1 MNITQKTFSI
11 QVYTKAIFLYF
22 ALVLCSQA
30 AWSFTNKPHV
40 VNIARNKYGAENKNW
55 AIAQDEK
62 GVVYFGNDGGLLEF
76 DGVLWKLYAA
86 QGNQVVRSLYV
97 VSNNLV
103 FSGGYEEF
111 GKWERSVSGELVYT
125 SLSSSIEKAAFKNGD
140 FWKIIEVGGLIYF
153 QSFNSLFVLDQHTNE
168 VSQIEGMESFLL
180 LQEVR
185 GEIYFQQMRGALYKI
200 KNKTEFEKLE
210 GSDFLADA
218 DVRVFLPF
226 GEDKVL
232 IGSNTKG
239 LYIYDGKVFKEWNA
253 ELSKQI
259 IPTDLNCGFLSQKGT
274 YYFGTLING
283 MYEVDVD
290 GKIIGHVSVD
300 SDLQNNT
307 VLSLF
312 QDETGSIWAG
322 LDRGISYIDYEKN
335 ISFYTDPT
343 GVTGAIYDA
352 VEWNNVLV
360 LATNKGVH
368 YLDLDKM
375 VSSNVLPTL
384 KPVANTRGQ
393 VWALEVI
400 NGELYCGHDRG
411 LKKITKDFV
420 AIDLTDKSGVYSIN
434 KTKVNHKDVL
444 LLSTYYGIQIFD
456 LDTQKGIPIKK
467 FTDPIISTQ
476 VDHLDNI
483 WLEHTNKGVYRTRLG
498 QGEQA
503 DQFSQY
509 SYYGG
514 GSKDGLPYK
523 LRLFKV
529 GGRVEMMGDSRFFSY
544 DDVKDVIVENDRL
557 NDCFNGITGLQQII
571 HHSGNYYWALGKTTI
586 YLFSYDG
593 YSAFIV
599 DSYDVNKH
607 GLSLVNVYE
616 KASTLNDSLS
626 LVCLDNGF
634 FLYDFKTLKDQFKN
648 KLSTP
653 YLKTVESIDEN
664 GSRIYLDVNSE
675 DAAVAYSHN
684 AVSFIFTA
692 QNAFALNLSFS
703 YKLVGVDKDWSE
715 EQKYNSVSYAR
726 LPAGKYEFLMRTK
739 DSLGNYSDITS
750 FKFTISKPYYATIW
764 AYLLYIVLVGL
775 LLYLIWM
782 MVLRRYR
789 NLHLQ
794 KIRLRETK
802 RLHALTRDLQ
812 QEVET
817 KNAEMLTQAS
827 FIIQKNR
834 VIQSVKDL
842 VDEFYEENSVKAI
855 IPLQHKITAL
865 LNKNNNSEEDWKM
878 FLIKFEEKH
887 TGFFKKI
894 KNMYPELTTGDL
906 RLCAC
911 LKLNLETKEIASL
924 MNLSVRAVENNRYRL
939 RKKMNL
945 DATQNLN
952 EFILSIE

>member
-1 MNITQKTFSI
+1 MLCLLLVMCTQLW
-11 QVYTKAIFLYF
+11 A
-22 ALVLCSQA
+22 
-30 AWSFTNKPHV
+30 FTNKPHV
-40 VNIARNKYGAENKNW
+40 VNIPRNKYGAENKNW
-55 AIAQDEK
+55 TVVQDEK
-62 GVVYFGNDGGLLEF
+62 GVIYFGNDGGLLEF
-76 DGVLWKLYAA
+76 DGVSWKLYSAL
-86 QGNQVVRSLYV
+86 GNQVVRSLYV
-97 VSNNLV
+97 VSNNLI

-111 GKWERSVSGELVYT
+111 GKWERSVSGELIYT
-125 SLSSSIEKAAFKNGD
+125 SLSSEFEKSAFKNGD
-140 FWKIIEVGGLIYF
+140 FWKIIEVDGLIYF
-153 QSFNSLFVLDQHTNE
+153 QSFNSLFILDRQTNV
-168 VSQIEGMESFLL
+168 VSQVEGMDSFLL

-210 GSDFLADA
+210 GSDFLSDA
-218 DVRVFLPF
+218 DVRIFLPL
-226 GEDKVL
+226 GEDKIL

-239 LYIYDGKVFKEWNA
+239 LYIYDGKVFKEWSE

-259 IPTDLNCGFLSQKGT
+259 IPTDLNCGFLSQTGT

-283 MYEVDVD
+283 MYEVDTT
-290 GKIIGHVSVD
+290 GKIIGHISVD

-307 VLSLF
+307 VLSMF
-312 QDETGSIWAG
+312 QDDTGSIWVG

-343 GVTGAIYDA
+343 GITGAIYDA
-352 VEWNNVLV
+352 VQWNDVLV

-368 YLDLDKM
+368 YLDLEKM

-384 KPVANTRGQ
+384 KPVSNTRGQ

-400 NGELYCGHDRG
+400 DGELYCGHDRG
-411 LKKITKDFV
+411 LKKITRDFNAV
-420 AIDLTDKSGVYSIN
+420 NVTDRSGVYSIN
-434 KTKVNHKDVL
+434 KTKVNNRDVL
-444 LLSTYYGIQIFD
+444 LLSTYYGVEIFD
-456 LDTQKGIPIKK
+456 LETQKGTLIKK

-498 QGEQA
+498 QGAQA
-503 DQFSQY
+503 DQFSQS

-514 GSKDGLPYK
+514 GSRDGLPYK
-523 LRLFKV
+523 LRLFKI

-544 DDVKDVIVENDRL
+544 DDVQNVIVENDRL
-557 NDCFNGITGLQQII
+557 NDCFKGITGLQQII
-571 HHSGNYYWALGKTTI
+571 HHGGNHYWALGKTTI
-586 YLFSYDG
+586 YLFFYDG

-616 KASTLNDSLS
+616 KASPLNDSLS

-634 FLYDFKTLKDQFKN
+634 FLYDLGASKEKSIN
-648 KLSTP
+648 KLPVP

-664 GSRIYLDVNSE
+664 GSRIYLDVHGE
-675 DAAVAYSHN
+675 DTDISYSHN

-692 QNAFALNLSFS
+692 QNAFALNLAFS
-703 YKLVGVDKDWSE
+703 YKLVGVDKEWSE
-715 EQKYNSVSYAR
+715 EQKYNRVSYAR
-726 LPAGKYEFLMRTK
+726 LPAGEYEFLVRTK
-739 DSLGNYSDITS
+739 DSIGNLSDSTS
-750 FKFTISKPYYATIW
+750 FRFRISNPWYATVW
-764 AYLLYIVLVGL
+764 AYLLYIILITCS
-775 LLYLIWM
+775 LYLIWM

-794 KIRLRETK
+794 KIRLRETR

-827 FIIQKNR
+827 FIIEKNR

-855 IPLQHKITAL
+855 VPLQHRITAL

-945 DATQNLN
+945 DANQNLN
-952 EFILSIE
+952 EFILAIE